1 MLTDMDDW
9 ILKLLSS
16 VRNGTLSPQAAYQE
30 LKEMPF
36 EDLTHTKIDHH
47 RQLRKG
53 IQEVIFGEGK
63 TVEQI
68 CDIIRSM
75 QEKGTDVLAT
85 RVDREKG
92 EMLLRI
98 FSEGIYSESAR
109 CFTIK
114 RDQSIK
120 GKGTILILSAGTSDI
135 PIADE
140 AYEVS
145 TFFGNTTERL
155 YDVGVAG
162 IHRLFYNLELLK
174 KARVIIVAAGMEGA
188 LPSIVA
194 GIVGVPVIGIPTSIG
209 YGASL
214 GGFAALL
221 SMLNSCST
229 VATFNIDNGFGAAYF
244 ATLINRL

>member
-1 MLTDMDDW
+1 MLVYMDDW
-9 ILKLLSS
+9 ILKLLLS
-16 VRNGTLSPQAAYQE
+16 VADGTRSPAQAYEE
-30 LKEMPF
+30 LKDMPF
-36 EDLTHTKIDHH
+36 EDLAHTKIDHH

-63 TVEQI
+63 TFEQI
-68 CDIIRSM
+68 SDIIRSM
-75 QEKGTDVLAT
+75 QEKGIDVLAT
-85 RVDREKG
+85 RVDGEKG
-92 EMLLRI
+92 SRLVDS
-98 FSEGIYSESAR
+98 FSDGAYSAPAR
-109 CFTIK
+109 CFSIK
-114 RDQSIK
+114 KDGSIK
-120 GKGTILILSAGTSDI
+120 GKGTVLILSAGTSDI
-135 PIADE
+135 PVAEE

-145 TFFGNTTERL
+145 NFFGNPTERL

-162 IHRLFYNLELLK
+162 IHRLFHNMDRLK

-214 GGFAALL
+214 GGMSALL